1 MKSDPILDEIHATR
15 KAISKASGDDIRRI
29 AEAARERQ
37 VASGRK
43 SVRLAPRR
51 VKPARKVS

>member
-1 MKSDPILDEIHATR
+1 MNSDPILDEIQATR

-29 AEAARERQ
+29 AEAARKRQ

-43 SVRLAPRR
+43 IVRLTPRR
-51 VKPARKVS
+51 VRPVRKVS